1 MIKRKH
7 TSFILTPIVNVLEEA
22 INATSGIEDSISS
35 FPIWE
40 YILQSVFLRM
50 TGFQEQKLKC
60 IIWELS
66 TDDYEYR
73 YKTLQ
78 NKLGECSN
86 FDDKKKIFKDLIEA
100 LKSNGQLNIIV
111 PEEKLDRYIKCIE
124 KNNKNREKID
134 IICECFKKSLEKSQL
149 INIFKE
155 SFDKLDYLIIN
166 SRLCKSR
173 LRDFYSFKLI
183 YAELLFE
190 IGSSLGEQ
198 NKYKKIKD
206 IVLMKNNR
214 IEKINKCID
223 SSVDVLLSA
232 FSLFENVYKNY
243 LYKHR
248 NRVAHNLLS
257 YQQNLPTLSKLK
269 EKNNKYENYFLYFF
283 MLIFIDEL
291 FIYLYKKYLKLS

>member
-1 MIKRKH
+1 M
-7 TSFILTPIVNVLEEA
+7 
-22 INATSGIEDSISS
+22 
-35 FPIWE
+35 
-40 YILQSVFLRM
+40 
-50 TGFQEQKLKC
+50 
-60 IIWELS
+60 
-66 TDDYEYR
+66 
-73 YKTLQ
+73 
-78 NKLGECSN
+78 
-86 FDDKKKIFKDLIEA
+86 
-100 LKSNGQLNIIV
+100 
-111 PEEKLDRYIKCIE
+111 
-124 KNNKNREKID
+124 
-134 IICECFKKSLEKSQL
+134 
-149 INIFKE
+149 
-155 SFDKLDYLIIN
+155 
-166 SRLCKSR
+166 
-173 LRDFYSFKLI
+173 RDFYSFKLI